1 MLSGVRSKLAG
12 MFDIEFNN
20 AKVYEPQSVEKPSPA
35 QFAQTSAS
43 LIRKQLLTPLEEE
56 HNMSEDETEFFS
68 EMEMQVG
75 EIILAKSAMD
85 TNNNS
90 NNKTTG
96 NFNEYSE
103 H

>member
-43 LIRKQLLTPLEEE
+43 LIRK
-56 HNMSEDETEFFS
+56 
-68 EMEMQVG
+68 
-75 EIILAKSAMD
+75 
-85 TNNNS
+85 
-90 NNKTTG
+90 
-96 NFNEYSE
+96 
-103 H
+103 